1 VRRRSQYSTELSSRR
16 AARFVAARR
25 WLGRNAAVDSGWP
38 KRRVR
43 RTGWLLWDRSR
54 VSAMSTT

>member
-16 AARFVAARR
+16 AARLLAARR
-25 WLGRNAAVDSGWP
+25 WLGRSAAVDSGWP

-43 RTGWLLWDRSR
+43 RTGRLLWDRSR